1 MHSITLPSD
10 QYVKLGSVNTRYWH
24 AGSGGSVVLLHGIG
38 CSVLEWQANVNEFA
52 RQHRVYALDILG
64 FGLTDKPSDAPANMR
79 GLAQFTLEFMD
90 ALGIAQAHLVG
101 NSMGGRLALTTCRS
115 TSLLRLMPVLI
126 RSDNQIAH

>member
-1 MHSITLPSD
+1 MTLPSE
-10 QYVKLGSVNTRYWH
+10 QYVKLGSVNTRYWQ
-24 AGSGGSVVLLHGIG
+24 AGSGGSAVVLLHGIG
-38 CSVLEWQANVNEFA
+38 CSVLEWQANINELA

-64 FGLTDKPSDAPANMR
+64 FGLTDKPSNAPANIR
-79 GLAQFTLEFMD
+79 GLAKFTLEFMD

-101 NSMGGRLALTTCRS
+101 NSMGGRIALTTCRS

>member
-1 MHSITLPSD
+1 MTLPSE
-10 QYVKLGSVNTRYWH
+10 QYVKLGSVNTRYWQ
-24 AGSGGSVVLLHGIG
+24 AGSGGSAVVLLHGIG
-38 CSVLEWQANVNEFA
+38 CSVLEWQANINELA

-64 FGLTDKPSDAPANMR
+64 FGLTDKPSKAPANIR
-79 GLAQFTLEFMD
+79 GLAKFTLEFMD

-101 NSMGGRLALTTCRS
+101 NSMGGRIALTTCRS